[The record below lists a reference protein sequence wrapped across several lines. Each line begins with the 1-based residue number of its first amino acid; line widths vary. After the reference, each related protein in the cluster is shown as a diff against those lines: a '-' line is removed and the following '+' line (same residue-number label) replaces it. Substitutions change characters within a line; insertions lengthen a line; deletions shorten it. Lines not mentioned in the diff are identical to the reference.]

1 MPGVMLRVK
10 EEICQYLYQLNFA
23 VNKFTF
29 QPPSRIDCLLI
40 VRPFTIFYQHYMS
53 QFKISTFR
61 NLRWKQLQDLEAQ
74 SDLAQLQEEQEELIL
89 AD

>member
-1 MPGVMLRVK
+1 
-10 EEICQYLYQLNFA
+10 
-23 VNKFTF
+23 
-29 QPPSRIDCLLI
+29 
-40 VRPFTIFYQHYMS
+40 MS